1 MEIHKIS
8 VLRSFN
14 LRICLWIFYVL
25 NYLFLLFICIFF
37 MVYYAYNIKL
47 NNFAH

>member
-1 MEIHKIS
+1 MDIWCAK
-8 VLRSFN
+8 
-14 LRICLWIFYVL
+14 
-25 NYLFLLFICIFF
+25 LFIFVICMYIFF

>member
-1 MEIHKIS
+1 MDILCAK
-8 VLRSFN
+8 
-14 LRICLWIFYVL
+14 
-25 NYLFLLFICIFF
+25 LFIFVICMYFFFF